1 MKEANVAGR
10 GSPLWLPV
18 RRAGTGACPY
28 IAICLVS
35 LVILARSRVSAEE
48 PQGTWKAGVATVVT
62 TPEQSMWMAGYAAR
76 TKPSEGKVHDLNAK
90 ALALEDARGTRFVIV
105 AVDLIGFPREFRDF
119 VEKEV
124 VTRYG
129 LPPQALLLNASHT
142 HSGPEIRAWRATQAW
157 DLPPEQIELGRKYAE
172 TLQAKLVD
180 LVGRALQD
188 LAPAQ
193 LSYMHGRAAVAVN
206 RRLPTE
212 HGYVNSPNADGPV
225 DHDVPVLLVLAPD
238 GKTMRAILF
247 GYACHNTTLDFYQFC
262 GDYAG
267 FAQQYIEETHSGAV
281 ALFVAG
287 CGGDQNPTP
296 RRTLEWA
303 KQHGRAVA
311 NGVEQALASKPR
323 PVRGPLKLALGEA
336 TLELSA
342 PPSVEELK
350 KQANSPNKYESRH
363 AQELLKDLEAGRTRS
378 TYPYLVQVAQFGD
391 DLTMVGLAGEVVV
404 DYSLRLKKELGGSSS
419 PGQSPAVWVA
429 GYCNEV
435 FGYVP
440 SQRVLQEGG
449 YEACDSILYYDITVT
464 PFAPSVET
472 LIVDKVHELVR
483 QVQSGK

>member
-1 MKEANVAGR
+1 MGISVAV
-10 GSPLWLPV
+10 LV
-18 RRAGTGACPY
+18 
-28 IAICLVS
+28 CL
-35 LVILARSRVSAEE
+35 ATAECAVAAASQ

-76 TKPSEGKVHDLNAK
+76 NKPSEGQTHDLNAK
-90 ALALEDARGTRFVIV
+90 ALALEDAAGSRFVIV
-105 AVDLIGFPREFRDF
+105 TVDLIGFPREFRDS

-124 VTRYG
+124 GARYG
-129 LPPQALLLNASHT
+129 LRPEALLLNASHT

-157 DLPPEQIELGRKYAE
+157 DLPAEQIELGKKYADS
-172 TLQAKLVD
+172 LQVKIVD
-180 LVGRALQD
+180 LVGRALKD

-193 LSYMHGRAAVAVN
+193 LSYTHGRSGVAMN
-206 RRLPTE
+206 RRLLTE
-212 HGYVNSPNADGPV
+212 RGYVISPNADGPV
-225 DHDVPVLLVLAPD
+225 DHDVPVLTVASPD
-238 GKTMRAILF
+238 GKKMRAILF

-267 FAQQYIEETHSGAV
+267 FAQLYVEETHPGTV
-281 ALFVAG
+281 ALFMIG

-311 NGVEQALASKPR
+311 NGVEQALAAQPR
-323 PVRGPLKLALGEA
+323 PIRGPLKLALGEA

-350 KQANSPNKYESRH
+350 KLADSKNKYESRH
-363 AQELLKDLEAGRTRS
+363 AQELLKDVEAGRVRS
-378 TYPYLVQVAQFGD
+378 TYPYLVQVARFGD

-404 DYSLRLKKELGGSSS
+404 DYSLRLKRELAAPTSA
-419 PGQSPAVWVA
+419 GQSPAVWVA

-449 YEACDSILYYDITVT
+449 YEAKDSILYYDITVT
-464 PFAPSVET
+464 PFAPSVEQR
-472 LIVDKVHELVR
+472 IVDKVHELV
-483 QVQSGK
+483 QQK